1 MVPATPSR
9 DEIDPGSYSLSVPG
23 FFLSAKNQPVSI
35 GSDLIDPI
43 AIQSRLPDFSLEDSM
58 KITIVS
64 GSHRNPSQSEKVA
77 RHIEKTLQAEHADV
91 DTWLFT
97 LADNPLPLWDQS
109 VWEDNPEWKQRL
121 APIRAE
127 LVDSDGF
134 VIVSPE
140 WHGQVP
146 AGLKNFFLLF
156 NRFEL
161 GHKPALITTVSS
173 ADGGAYPVA
182 ELRMSSYKNNRI
194 CYIPE
199 QVIVRNVE
207 RVLNERAEDNDEGA
221 DGYFRERISWT
232 LRVLL
237 GYASAL
243 KSMRESVPVHHEK
256 FGNGM

>member
-1 MVPATPSR
+1 M
-9 DEIDPGSYSLSVPG
+9 
-23 FFLSAKNQPVSI
+23 K
-35 GSDLIDPI
+35 I
-43 AIQSRLPDFSLEDSM
+43 AI
-58 KITIVS
+58 IS

-77 RHIEKTLQAEHADV
+77 LHIEHTLQTEHPDADI
-91 DTWLFT
+91 WLYT
-97 LADNPLPLWDQS
+97 LAENPLPLWDQS
-109 VWEDNPEWKQRL
+109 LWEDSPEWKNRL
-121 APIRAE
+121 APLREQLAS
-127 LVDSDGF
+127 SDGF
-134 VIVSPE
+134 VIVTPE

-161 GHKPALITTVSS
+161 GHKPALIVAVSS

-207 RVLNERAEDNDEGA
+207 KVLNADASENDPGA
-221 DGYFRERISWT
+221 DAYFRERISW
-232 LRVLL
+232 VLGIL
-237 GYASAL
+237 TGYAKAL
-243 KSMRESVPVHHEK
+243 KPLREKVQIHHDK

>member
-1 MVPATPSR
+1 
-9 DEIDPGSYSLSVPG
+9 
-23 FFLSAKNQPVSI
+23 
-35 GSDLIDPI
+35 
-43 AIQSRLPDFSLEDSM
+43 M
-58 KITIVS
+58 KITIIS

-77 RHIEKTLQAEHADV
+77 RHIEKTLQQEHGV
-91 DTWLFT
+91 DTWFYT

-109 VWEDNPEWKQRL
+109 LWEDNPEWNERL
-121 APIRAE
+121 EPIKE
-127 LVDSDGF
+127 HLTLSDGF

-161 GHKPALITTVSS
+161 GHKPAMIVTVSS

-207 RVLNERAEDNDEGA
+207 NVLNENAEENNHEADE
-221 DGYFRERISWT
+221 YFRERISWS
-232 LRVLL
+232 L
-237 GYASAL
+237 GILKAYAEAM
-243 KSMRESVPVHHEK
+243 KPMRDSVQMHHDK